1 VAKRSCALALF
12 QNSLNDIKQLCGYK
26 IIFNS
31 LPTSVHHL
39 GADRLL
45 LNNVFHLV
53 FSRKARKNVPPIQEK
68 SVMFTASQVIFQLP
82 CEAIAKV
89 LN

>member
-1 VAKRSCALALF
+1 MPLKPDSETTTYIDIHDVSVKLQTVAKRSCALALF

-39 GADRLL
+39 P
-45 LNNVFHLV
+45 VFVLGNFVGLV
-53 FSRKARKNVPPIQEK
+53 TSLHYPA
-68 SVMFTASQVIFQLP
+68 
-82 CEAIAKV
+82 
-89 LN
+89 